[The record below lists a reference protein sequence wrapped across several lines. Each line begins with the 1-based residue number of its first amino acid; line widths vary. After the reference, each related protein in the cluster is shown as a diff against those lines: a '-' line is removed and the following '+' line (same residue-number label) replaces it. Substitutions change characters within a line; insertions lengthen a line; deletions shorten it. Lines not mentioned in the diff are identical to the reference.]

1 VSVPVKCSVASA
13 VVLEQNARPPKLL
26 LLRRLNPHLRD
37 EWCHVAGG
45 IEPGETAWQAALRE
59 IGEETGLA
67 VQRLFSADYT
77 EQFYEVGRNVVQI
90 VPAFVAYVDSMQPV
104 RLNAEHSAFRWV
116 TFAEAAQLV
125 TFGGQRR
132 LYAEIQREFVDREPS
147 SWHAINISNG
157 FGA

>member
-1 VSVPVKCSVASA
+1 MSVPVRCSVASA
-13 VVLEQNARPPKLL
+13 VVLEQNGQPPKLL
-26 LLRRLNPHLRD
+26 LLRRLKPHLRD

-59 IGEETGLA
+59 IGEETGLT
-67 VQRLFSADYT
+67 VKRLFSADYT
-77 EQFYEVGRNVVQI
+77 EQFYEVGRNVVEI
-90 VPAFVAYVDSMQPV
+90 VPAFVAYVDSTQPV
-104 RLNAEHSAFRWV
+104 RLNAEHSAYRWV
-116 TFAEAAQLV
+116 TFAEAAQMV

-157 FGA
+157 VGA

>member
-1 VSVPVKCSVASA
+1 MSVPVKSTVASA
-13 VVLEQNARPPKLL
+13 VVLEQNSRAPKLL
-26 LLRRLNPHLRD
+26 LLRRLKPHLRD

-45 IEPGETAWQAALRE
+45 IEPGDTAWQAALRE
-59 IGEETGLA
+59 IGEETGLT

-77 EQFYEVGRNVVQI
+77 EQFYEVGNNVIEI
-90 VPAFVAYVDSMQPV
+90 VPAFVAYVDSAQPV

-116 TFAEAAQLV
+116 TFAEAAQMV

-147 SWHAINISNG
+147 PWHEINISNG

>member
-1 VSVPVKCSVASA
+1 MTIPVNCSVASA
-13 VVLEQNARPPKLL
+13 VLLEEDVRSPRLL
-26 LLRRLNPHLRD
+26 LLRRLNAHLRD

-59 IGEETGLA
+59 IDEETGLT
-67 VQRLFSADYT
+67 VLRLFSADYT

-90 VPAFVAYVDSMQPV
+90 VPAFVAYVDSVQPV

-132 LYAEIQREFVDREPS
+132 LYEEIRREFVERKPS
-147 SWHAINISNG
+147 NWHAIKFPKNV
-157 FGA
+157 A